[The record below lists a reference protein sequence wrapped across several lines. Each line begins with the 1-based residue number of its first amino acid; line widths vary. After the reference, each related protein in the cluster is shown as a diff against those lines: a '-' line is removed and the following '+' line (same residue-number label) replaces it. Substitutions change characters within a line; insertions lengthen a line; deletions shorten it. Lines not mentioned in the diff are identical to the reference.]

1 MRISVQFNGNSK
13 LLREWTNIRR
23 FFMFVNEEKNSL
35 QQRYSQRNNQASLS
49 SILQSTPHSNIAVYV
64 SVNNAAHFLAIIVFT
79 FLLFSRWSSNALT
92 ILSRCSFRRTL
103 CSITAKPVCTCTLS
117 IVFKFKHPYKSI
129 GKLVRNHVTKNLL
142 WWKFYS
148 HNGTLTLG

>member
-13 LLREWTNIRR
+13 LLREWTNITR

-49 SILQSTPHSNIAVYV
+49 SILQSTPHSNIVVYV
-64 SVNNAAHFLAIIVFT
+64 SVNHAAHFLAIIVFT

-92 ILSRCSFRRTL
+92 ILSRCSIGIRFRRTL

-117 IVFKFKHPYKSI
+117 IVFKFKHLYKSI
-129 GKLVRNHVTKNLL
+129 GKLVRNHVTKNFL
-142 WWKFYS
+142 
-148 HNGTLTLG
+148 